1 MSANTPED
9 KSIKTFL
16 PKTLTGAQLSVFPSH
31 IQQLTT
37 YQHTFLQILP
47 QKLKKVF
54 LETNIPTG
62 KCTALILHFISQT
75 LSVKSTGSIVPIT
88 LCLFPHKTFVN
99 KFHKKLNLFRKFN
112 DSIGCEFFLEDDAI
126 SAPLE
131 SPKRRVF
138 LGTLQDC
145 IKLFQEEKVGLHEVD
160 SVIVSDLDYLPSF
173 GQTNNFWRM
182 FNYFKAKDAQ
192 FLGLIDIVLITNEDP
207 LEEIQKIKKGFEFEF
222 TLIKIKRE
230 IKQPLPAQIKSN
242 KKSAQGS
249 ELFKAVFNQYFF
261 IGSRNQNFSLL
272 YLLIK
277 FELFPVG
284 TVIVTDTI
292 NTAYL
297 ITTFLERAQLGK
309 VKTYNPNHP
318 ISLKAYNISLFNAK
332 QAEILVTSKA
342 FIEDYSKN
350 KSKISSIRGIKN
362 LIFLNAAV
370 SNEVYSQYL
379 ELLQG
384 ETNFLS
390 PDAHFDLNVL
400 FLVESLEKNISRGDI
415 DAENEGSYLQAFNT
429 LLTEQERIYHKVLFE
444 PIFVEEKDVNL
455 FTYRIDS
462 VLQTLSPKQ
471 IKIVRAI
478 EMNKIILKSRKM
490 KEYFLT
496 HENEKELL
504 LSKLGKLA
512 QAAKKNEITLP
523 KEIPEYLLPTFAKN
537 AVAASSKVQKVMA
550 ESEAFKKK
558 GEKGKP
564 ETQVRTKREGQKFS
578 DLVNPNE
585 NPVTSDPSSLKTFS
599 SHKLWKIRHH
609 KIHKRDDK
617 KLALKGIYKL

>member
-9 KSIKTFL
+9 KSIRAFL
-16 PKTLTGAQLSVFPSH
+16 PKTLPTTALSSFPSH

-47 QKLKKVF
+47 QRLKKVF

-62 KCTALILHFISQT
+62 KSTALILHFISQT
-75 LSVKSTGSIVPIT
+75 LTLKNTVSTVPIT
-88 LCLFPHKTFVN
+88 LCLFPHKTFVS
-99 KFHKKLNLFRKFN
+99 KFHKKLSQFRKFT
-112 DSIGCEFFLEDDAI
+112 DLIGCEFFLEDDAMADPI
-126 SAPLE
+126 AA
-131 SPKRRVF
+131 PKRRVF

-145 IKLFQEEKVGLHEVD
+145 IKLFHEEKIGLHEVD
-160 SVIVSDLDYLPSF
+160 LVLVSDLDYLPSF
-173 GQTNNFWRM
+173 GQTNNFWRI
-182 FNYFKAKDAQ
+182 FNYFKAKDSK
-192 FLGLIDIVLITNEDP
+192 FLSSVDLILITNEDS

-222 TLIKIKRE
+222 TLLKIKRE
-230 IKQPLPAQIKSN
+230 IKQPVPSQIKSA

-277 FELFPVG
+277 FELFPTG
-284 TVIVTDTI
+284 TVIVTDSI

-297 ITTFLERAQLGK
+297 ISTFLERAQLGK

-342 FIEDYSKN
+342 FLEDYSKN
-350 KSKISSIRGIKN
+350 KTKISSIRGIKN
-362 LIFLNAAV
+362 LVFLNAAI
-370 SNEVYSQYL
+370 SNELYSQFL

-384 ETNFLS
+384 ESNFLS

-400 FLVESLEKNISRGDI
+400 FLVESLEKNISKGDL
-415 DAENEGSYLQAFNT
+415 DVENEGSYLQAFNA
-429 LLTEQERIYHKVLFE
+429 LLGEQERIYHKVLFE

-490 KEYFLT
+490 KAYFLT

-537 AVAASSKVQKVMA
+537 GLVSKAQKVLA
-550 ESEAFKKK
+550 ESEAFKKNDNQE
-558 GEKGKP
+558 G
-564 ETQVRTKREGQKFS
+564 QIRTKREGKKFS
-578 DLVNPNE
+578 DMVNPNE

-617 KLALKGIYKL
+617 KLAVKGIYKL